1 MLNDSAQ
8 RAKAIDPVCSY
19 IVQAPAGSGKTE
31 ILTQRYLKLLSGV
44 GAPEQIIALTFTRKA
59 ANEMRERILLA
70 LQQAAANVQA
80 SSTHQQQT
88 LSFAKQAL
96 ERDKILGWQLL
107 EQPSRLRILT
117 IDALCQFLT
126 KAIPLHEKQTP
137 YAQISDMPDH
147 YYRTAA
153 RACIDFA
160 IETGDYHRALKTL
173 LYHVDNRQDVLLS
186 LLTELLAKRSQWLQL
201 IYQAKTQDKTS
212 YEKAL
217 AWIIEHDIKRFR
229 QSLPENDIK
238 ELIRLTRTLSLIEND
253 RHSPRY
259 VLRNWQSFE
268 DLEKGLDDF
277 CTKSMDPANKSWER
291 GIELED
297 SELQSVPSGIE
308 IINGLVALLL
318 TSQNTLRKSF
328 DHHVGLRKEYC
339 EKLVYDE
346 LKNSSKALLT
356 RLEAYPDFLKA
367 LLRVKDLPQPQY
379 DAEQW
384 EVLQALF
391 TLLPLLAAH
400 LHLVFNENNEVDFTA
415 ISEQALLSLGEEDSP
430 TDLALYLDHAIHHL
444 LVDEFQDTSI
454 QQFELLG
461 KLVQHW
467 QPHEGKTLFVVGDP
481 MQSIYRFRAAEVG
494 LFLRARQQGIGPI
507 PLIPLELSSNFRS
520 SATIV
525 DWVNQQFKFIFPQTD
540 DIESGAVSFHH
551 SDYVHHQTEHSWIKA
566 YQCQGRKQEALL
578 LLKTIKEE
586 LDHYPADEIAILVRS
601 RGQLTHIVELLR
613 EENIPFQGVEI
624 NHLAH
629 LPHLRDVWSLT
640 QALLMPGNR
649 LAWLSLLRSPWC
661 GLALNDLH
669 AIATFAKNRSIYY
682 ALSQLAAI
690 TTLSPEGQLRAA
702 FVYQTLHH
710 ALIHRSQQALV
721 PWIINTLKNLHKDS
735 ILTTAEQSDLEQ
747 YWQLLERFDQ
757 DGQLADLEQFQ
768 VEFNKLYSQRVTPSR
783 LQIMTIHKSKGL
795 EFECVILPGLGNKA
809 STIDRPLF
817 RWLKLPSQSHNELL
831 LLSPIKAAHQ
841 EQCLLYDYIGK
852 LDAQKN
858 SYELQRLLYVAVTR
872 AKKRL
877 YLFDNHE
884 KISQGTFRHLLEK
897 QAFISIESNDNRDEI
912 HALPTLYHLPIEF
925 YTKKNEILLPTQ
937 DNPVILSTS
946 LPRLI
951 GIVAHELLQWI
962 CDHHPQSL
970 AAIPWEMAE
979 YQLKTMG
986 FIHHALE
993 DAKTQIKT
1001 QITAFYQDPIGQWL
1015 MKAHEEE
1022 HNEYELL
1029 VHEPHGVVTK
1039 IIDRTF
1045 IEHGV
1050 RWIIDF
1056 KTGSEDENTQL
1067 KHRKQVNDYARLFVD
1082 ENASPIYCGIYY
1094 LQNNHWVTWEYVLRY
1109 DQALIG
1115 APNP

>member
-8 RAKAIDPVCSY
+8 RAQAIDPACSY

-31 ILTQRYLKLLSGV
+31 ILTQRYLKLLSRV
-44 GAPEQIIALTFTRKA
+44 KAPEQIIALTFTRKA

-70 LQQAAANVQA
+70 LQQAAANVEG
-80 SSTHQQQT
+80 SSAHQKQT

-96 ERDKILGWQLL
+96 ERDKMLSWQLT

-137 YAQISDMPDH
+137 YAQISDMPNH

-160 IETGDYHRALKTL
+160 IETEAYHAALKTL
-173 LYHVDNRQDVLLS
+173 LHHVDNRQDVLLS
-186 LLTELLAKRSQWLQL
+186 LFTELLAKRSQWLQL
-201 IYQAKTQDKTS
+201 IYQAKAQDKKS

-217 AWIIEHDIKRFR
+217 AWIIKHDIKRFR
-229 QSLPENDIK
+229 QTLPEEDTK
-238 ELIRLTRTLSLIEND
+238 ELIRLTRKLSLIEND
-253 RHSPRY
+253 RNSPRY
-259 VLRNWQSFE
+259 VLREWQFFE
-268 DLEKGLDDF
+268 ELEKGL
-277 CTKSMDPANKSWER
+277 E
-291 GIELED
+291 G
-297 SELQSVPSGIE
+297 SESQGLSGID

-328 DHHVGLRKEYC
+328 DHHVGLRKDHC
-339 EKLVYDE
+339 EKSVYDE
-346 LKNSSKALLT
+346 LKNLSKDLLT
-356 RLEAYPDFLKA
+356 RLEACPDFLKA
-367 LLRVKDLPQPQY
+367 LLRLKDLPKPHY
-379 DAEQW
+379 DAQQW
-384 EVLQALF
+384 DVLQALF

-400 LHLVFNENNEVDFTA
+400 LHVVFNENNEVDFTA
-415 ISEQALLSLGEEDSP
+415 ISEQALLSLGEEDAP

-461 KLVQHW
+461 KLVQNW
-467 QPHEGKTLFVVGDP
+467 QPDEGKTLFVVGDP

-507 PLIPLELSSNFRS
+507 SLIPLELSSNFRS
-520 SATIV
+520 SVTIV
-525 DWVNQQFKFIFPQTD
+525 DWVNQHFKSIFPQTD
-540 DIESGAVSFHH
+540 DIESGAVSFHR
-551 SDYVHHQTEHSWIKA
+551 SDYIHTLTEDSWVNA
-566 YQCQGRKQEALL
+566 YQCQGHKQEALM

-586 LDHYPADEIAILVRS
+586 LEKYPADEIAILVRS

-624 NHLAH
+624 DHLAH

-640 QALLMPGNR
+640 QVLLMPGNR

-661 GLALNDLH
+661 GLTLSDLH

-682 ALSQLAAI
+682 ALSQLVQI
-690 TTLSPEGQLRAA
+690 TALSPEGRLRAA
-702 FVYQTLHH
+702 FVYQTLHN
-710 ALIHRSQQALV
+710 AFIQRSQEALV
-721 PWIINTLKNLHKDS
+721 PWIINTLENLHKDS
-735 ILTTAEQSDLEQ
+735 VLTTAEQSDLEQ
-747 YWQLLERFDQ
+747 YWQLLGRFEQ
-757 DGQLADLEQFQ
+757 DGQLTDLELFQ

-809 STIDRPLF
+809 STMDRPLF
-817 RWLKLPSQSHNELL
+817 RWLKLPSQSQNDLL

-841 EQCLLYDYIGK
+841 EQCLLYDYLGK

-897 QAFISIESNDNRDEI
+897 QAFISIESDDHLDEL

-925 YTKKNEILLPTQ
+925 YTKENDTPIAKQ

-962 CDHHPQSL
+962 CDHHPPSL
-970 AAIPWEMAE
+970 PAIPWEIAA
-979 YQLKTMG
+979 YQLKAMG
-986 FIHHALE
+986 FTHHALE

-1001 QITAFYQDPIGQWL
+1001 QITAFYNDPIGQWL

-1045 IEHGV
+1045 VEQGM

-1056 KTGSEDENTQL
+1056 KTGSEDKNTTL
-1067 KHRKQVNDYARLFVD
+1067 KHQKQVNDYARLFID
-1082 ENASPIYCGIYY
+1082 ENASPIRCGIYY
-1094 LQNNHWVTWEYVLRY
+1094 LQNNHWVTWEYIPKILEDLRVC
-1109 DQALIG
+1109 
-1115 APNP
+1115 